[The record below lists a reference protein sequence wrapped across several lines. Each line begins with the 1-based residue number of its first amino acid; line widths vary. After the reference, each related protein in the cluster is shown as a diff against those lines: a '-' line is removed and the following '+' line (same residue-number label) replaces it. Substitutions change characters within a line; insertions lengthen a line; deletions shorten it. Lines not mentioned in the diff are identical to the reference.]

1 MGDLGQN
8 TDTRIQPL
16 PARMKDSEIVSSPEP
31 DSDSTTLLD
40 LAIVVRRH
48 ARQLMIAPLLAGGI
62 ALGVSFLISPSFTS
76 AAQILT
82 PQQGQGSAAAALLG
96 SLGGLAGAAGG
107 LAGVKNPA
115 DQWVGLLESR
125 TIGDALIQRFKLREL
140 YDVDYQFQARKE
152 LDNNSTFTAG
162 KNGLIT
168 IEVSDTSPQ
177 RAKEMA
183 QAYIDEL
190 QKMSDQLAVTE
201 AAQRRL
207 FFEKQ
212 LRQAQ
217 ANLVKAE
224 TALAESGVS
233 AQVLKVNPEAAVGAL
248 AQLKAQIT
256 AQEVKLSV
264 MRGSLTSASPELQ
277 QTERELSSL
286 RAQLQ
291 KASLSDSGVG
301 RGAEYI
307 GRYREFKY
315 QETLFDLLAKQY
327 ELAKVD
333 EAKEGAVIQVVD
345 APSLPEWKSSPKRA
359 LIAAGAAVVALLGL
373 LIYAFSRA
381 AVEAMVNDPD
391 NADRLKRWRS
401 LRGQR
406 A

>member
-1 MGDLGQN
+1 M
-8 TDTRIQPL
+8 IQ
-16 PARMKDSEIVSSPEP
+16 AEIVRSPEP

-62 ALGVSFLISPSFTS
+62 ALGASYLIAPSFTS
-76 AAQILT
+76 SAQILT

-140 YDVDYQFQARKE
+140 YEVDYQFQARKE

-177 RAKEMA
+177 RAKDMA

-224 TALAESGVS
+224 AALAESGVS
-233 AQVLKVNPEAAVGAL
+233 PQVLKVNPEAAVGAL

-264 MRGSLTSASPELQ
+264 MRGSLTSASPDLQ
-277 QTERELSSL
+277 QAERELASL

-291 KASLSDSGVG
+291 KASLNDAGTE

-359 LIAAGAAVVALLGL
+359 LIAAGAAVVTLLGL

-381 AVEAMVNDPD
+381 AIEAMVNDPD

>member
-1 MGDLGQN
+1 
-8 TDTRIQPL
+8 
-16 PARMKDSEIVSSPEP
+16 MKHAEIVRGPEP
-31 DSDSTTLLD
+31 GSDSTTLLD
-40 LAIVVRRH
+40 LAIVIRRH
-48 ARQLMIAPLLAGGI
+48 VRQLVIAPLLAGGV
-62 ALGVSFLISPSFTS
+62 ALGASFLISPSFTS
-76 AAQILT
+76 VAQILT

-152 LDNNSTFTAG
+152 LDNYSTFTAG

-177 RAKEMA
+177 RAKDMA

-233 AQVLKVNPEAAVGAL
+233 PQVLKVNPEAAVGAL

-264 MRGSLTSASPELQ
+264 MRGSLTSASPDLQ
-277 QTERELSSL
+277 QAERELSSL
-286 RAQLQ
+286 RVQLQ
-291 KASLSDSGVG
+291 KASLNDAGTE

-345 APSLPEWKSSPKRA
+345 TPSLPEWKSSPKRA
-359 LIAAGAAVVALLGL
+359 LIAAGAAVVTLLGL

-381 AVEAMVNDPD
+381 AIEAMVNDPD

-401 LRGQR
+401 LR

>member
-1 MGDLGQN
+1 
-8 TDTRIQPL
+8 
-16 PARMKDSEIVSSPEP
+16 
-31 DSDSTTLLD
+31 
-40 LAIVVRRH
+40 
-48 ARQLMIAPLLAGGI
+48 
-62 ALGVSFLISPSFTS
+62 
-76 AAQILT
+76 
-82 PQQGQGSAAAALLG
+82 
-96 SLGGLAGAAGG
+96 
-107 LAGVKNPA
+107 
-115 DQWVGLLESR
+115 
-125 TIGDALIQRFKLREL
+125 
-140 YDVDYQFQARKE
+140 
-152 LDNNSTFTAG
+152 
-162 KNGLIT
+162 
-168 IEVSDTSPQ
+168 
-177 RAKEMA
+177 
-183 QAYIDEL
+183 
-190 QKMSDQLAVTE
+190 
-201 AAQRRL
+201 
-207 FFEKQ
+207 
-212 LRQAQ
+212 
-217 ANLVKAE
+217 
-224 TALAESGVS
+224 
-233 AQVLKVNPEAAVGAL
+233 
-248 AQLKAQIT
+248 
-256 AQEVKLSV
+256 